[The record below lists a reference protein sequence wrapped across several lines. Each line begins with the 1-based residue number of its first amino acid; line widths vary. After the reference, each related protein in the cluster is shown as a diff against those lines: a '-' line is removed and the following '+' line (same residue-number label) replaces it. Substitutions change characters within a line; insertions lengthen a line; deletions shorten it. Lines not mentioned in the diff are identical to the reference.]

1 GFIEVLPLIFKSK
14 KDIILTCKYKGKV

>member
-1 GFIEVLPLIFKSK
+1 EVLPLIFKSK

>member
-1 GFIEVLPLIFKSK
+1 PLIFKSK

>member
-1 GFIEVLPLIFKSK
+1 LIFKSK

>member
-1 GFIEVLPLIFKSK
+1 IEVLPLIFKSK

>member
-1 GFIEVLPLIFKSK
+1 VLPLIFKSK